1 MSAREAILARVRA
14 NQPSATFPLP
24 DLPSF
29 PLEGSSDCVGLFLKN
44 LEAMGGRHHAG
55 DVRSCIDQLFPQ
67 AKVVVSTIP
76 DFAGSR
82 RVVPN
87 AHPRDIADVDV
98 AITRA
103 SFGTSV
109 TTVGSKNVPP
119 ST

>member
-67 AKVVVSTIP
+67 DALSTLL
-76 DFAGSR
+76 
-82 RVVPN
+82 N
-87 AHPRDIADVDV
+87 
-98 AITRA
+98 
-103 SFGTSV
+103 GTWKTNLRNKFSLQ
-109 TTVGSKNVPP
+109 
-119 ST
+119 